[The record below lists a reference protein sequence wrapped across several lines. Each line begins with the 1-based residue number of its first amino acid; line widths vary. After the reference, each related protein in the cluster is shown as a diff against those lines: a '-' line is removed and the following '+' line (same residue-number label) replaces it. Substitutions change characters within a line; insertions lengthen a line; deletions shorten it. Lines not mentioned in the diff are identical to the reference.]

1 MSGRPAGEEA
11 AGGGPTAVAV
21 RTARGLTLRGHEWPV
36 DGPAVVFAHDL
47 GDDLD
52 AWGPVT
58 ARVAAAGFRV
68 ISMELRGHGLS
79 DGDPDPE
86 RLLDDLAE
94 MLAEITGSFG
104 PVGMVSYGRAACRLL
119 YLNEEAGVPVQALIT
134 PFAEEEP
141 DWRGTRSA
149 MRIFLGGSQD
159 EDRHRFLD
167 RIYPK
172 VLGVKLRVS
181 GAAAEAGPQ
190 LLQVRP
196 QLLEHLIMFMR
207 RELTPRHLAWIA
219 QRADRLRPAAPTEA
233 VPEDE
238 QAVRG
243 GKE

>member
-1 MSGRPAGEEA
+1 MSGRPAGEA
-11 AGGGPTAVAV
+11 TAGGGPTAVAV
-21 RTARGLTLRGHEWPV
+21 RTAHGLTLRGHEWPV
-36 DGPAVVFAHDL
+36 DGPAVVFVHDL

-58 ARVAAAGFRV
+58 ARMAAAGFRV

-79 DGDPDPE
+79 GGEPDPE
-86 RLLDDLAE
+86 LLLDDLTE
-94 MLAEITGSFG
+94 LLAEITGSFG
-104 PVGMVSYGRAACRLL
+104 PVGIVSYGRAACRLL
-119 YLNEEAGVPVQALIT
+119 YLNEGAGVPVQALIS
-134 PFAEEEP
+134 PFADGEP

-149 MRIFLGGSQD
+149 VRIFLDGSQD
-159 EDRHRFLD
+159 EDRRPFLD

-190 LLQVRP
+190 LLEVRP

-207 RELTPRHLAWIA
+207 RQLTPRHLAWIA
-219 QRADRLRPAAPTEA
+219 QRAELRAAAPAEA

-238 QAVRG
+238 QAVHG

>member
-219 QRADRLRPAAPTEA
+219 QRADRLRPTEA